1 MRNYSFT
8 YTFPNGT
15 KRTYQI
21 EAESLTAAL
30 AIYRQKVKD
39 NASE

>member
-1 MRNYSFT
+1 MRE
-8 YTFPNGT
+8 YTFTHTFGDGT
-15 KRTYQI
+15 KRTYTIQ
-21 EAESLTAAL
+21 AESLSAAL